1 MKKHGATMLAISPM
15 TPASTAE
22 MKQALESPFP
32 ILSDGGNEVARTF
45 GLVHVLPEYL
55 RPVYEQFGIDLPKA
69 NGDQTFE
76 LPLPAT
82 YVIDQDGTI
91 RFAHVELDYT
101 QRAEPRDILAAL
113 AKLSP

>member
-1 MKKHGATMLAISPM
+1 MLAISPM
-15 TPASTAE
+15 TPEGSRE
-22 MKQALESPFP
+22 MQQALESPFP
-32 ILSDGGNEVARTF
+32 ILSDPGNKVARTF

-55 RPVYEQFGIDLPKA
+55 RPVYAQFGIDVPKA
-69 NGDQTFE
+69 NGDDTFE

-82 YVIDQDGTI
+82 YVIDKDGTI

-101 QRAEPRDILAAL
+101 QRAEPSDILAVL